1 MEQLI
6 ANTATNSTPWFAQ
19 QCKKLTFKTLA
30 RIDNAYLTIND
41 SQGSH
46 CFGDKSSQLHAQIDI
61 KQDSVYIDFI
71 KQGDIG
77 AAQAFIQNQW
87 SSPDLTK
94 VIQLF
99 ARNQKQLDSIC
110 NKMSWLAKLK
120 NTLFHKK
127 NANTEQGSKDN
138 ILAHYDL
145 GNELYK
151 QFLDPSMMY
160 SSAIYSKDHACLT
173 SAQQHKLHTICERL
187 ELTQSDHLLE
197 IGTGWGGLAIYAAQN
212 YGCKVTTTTISD
224 AQHAYAKQRIKQLHL
239 EGQVT
244 LLREHYRKLTGK
256 YDKLVSIEM
265 IEAVGHEFHATFF
278 AKCDSLLKCTGKML
292 LQAITIA
299 DQRYDYY
306 RNNVDF
312 IQRYIFPGGC
322 LPSIQVI
329 SKHVQETTDMVID
342 EVQDIGLHY
351 AKTLQDWSDSFNSN
365 WSEISPKGY
374 DEQFKRLWN
383 YYFAYCEGG
392 FLERVISTHHVVMR
406 KPNYKS
412 HNDIELLA
420 Y

>member
-1 MEQLI
+1 
-6 ANTATNSTPWFAQ
+6 
-19 QCKKLTFKTLA
+19 
-30 RIDNAYLTIND
+30 
-41 SQGSH
+41 
-46 CFGDKSSQLHAQIDI
+46 
-61 KQDSVYIDFI
+61 
-71 KQGDIG
+71 
-77 AAQAFIQNQW
+77 
-87 SSPDLTK
+87 
-94 VIQLF
+94 
-99 ARNQKQLDSIC
+99 
-110 NKMSWLAKLK
+110 
-120 NTLFHKK
+120 
-127 NANTEQGSKDN
+127 
-138 ILAHYDL
+138 
-145 GNELYK
+145 
-151 QFLDPSMMY
+151 
-160 SSAIYSKDHACLT
+160 
-173 SAQQHKLHTICERL
+173 
-187 ELTQSDHLLE
+187 
-197 IGTGWGGLAIYAAQN
+197 
-212 YGCKVTTTTISD
+212 
-224 AQHAYAKQRIKQLHL
+224 
-239 EGQVT
+239 
-244 LLREHYRKLTGK
+244 
-256 YDKLVSIEM
+256 
-265 IEAVGHEFHATFF
+265 
-278 AKCDSLLKCTGKML
+278 ML

-412 HNDIELLA
+412 LNDIELLA